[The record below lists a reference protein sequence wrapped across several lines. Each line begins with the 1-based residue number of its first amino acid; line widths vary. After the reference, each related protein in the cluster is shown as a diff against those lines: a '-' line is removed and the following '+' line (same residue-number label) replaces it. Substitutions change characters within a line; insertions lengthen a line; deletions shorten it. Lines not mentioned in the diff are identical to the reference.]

1 MTDLAKNLL
10 SQYYGLGAESDK
22 RFLSI
27 HQSVDNIKR
36 DEEKQVSDQISS
48 TTNEENVSDEESEK
62 DIDEYRKFSIVDE
75 LHNSEIF
82 DDLEDTYELN
92 EELDNFDIDF
102 GPNIMCDFTEN
113 TRSSTAHE
121 QSSNAIKETVE
132 YSEIND
138 SKNTNENDMSLT
150 FVEDGFPD
158 SASDAS
164 STALKKSQKSSKI
177 NTNIP
182 AVSKKEPTCNETFA
196 DYSSTEL
203 KQFPTEI
210 FNKFPYIRM
219 LYLADNELIELPDDI
234 FTSLRYLEWLDVR
247 NNKLSSLSAT
257 IKFHACLETILL
269 QKNEIQSLPLE
280 LCTLPKLKTLQ
291 VAQNP
296 LITPPQDIVASGCSA
311 ILEFLRIEW
320 NDAHPE
326 KRVEFKENKI
336 EPKLSTILCY
346 QSPRR
351 GKKKTLPLK
360 SAVRNRNPSTTERRK
375 SYKPSSRCENKGANI
390 PLEYRLLWFS
400 KLKELFAKQTSILQK
415 VKDEN
420 ALKQWRRDKR
430 SFSRSMEK
438 AMKRNEDDIPFGFDM
453 EDYAS
458 IFKYNLKPDNHGSK
472 IKKKQKF
479 VPSTDINRKVNE
491 ILKSLNELQ
500 VKDTDTTPRTRQN
513 LFKKE
518 IEKVYST
525 LFLYKNGYS
534 TFCISPFL
542 RNSRYYN
549 FKMKSRTCRNITT
562 SQQYR

>member
-375 SYKPSSRCENKGANI
+375 SYKPSSRYYNEKTFSTDDSTLGDLCA
-390 PLEYRLLWFS
+390 S
-400 KLKELFAKQTSILQK
+400 KLNDTSINK
-415 VKDEN
+415 N
-420 ALKQWRRDKR
+420 LKYIHERTKR
-430 SFSRSMEK
+430 SLPYLKNLKSK
-438 AMKRNEDDIPFGFDM
+438 IDIPM
-453 EDYAS
+453 
-458 IFKYNLKPDNHGSK
+458 N
-472 IKKKQKF
+472 
-479 VPSTDINRKVNE
+479 NE
-491 ILKSLNELQ
+491 IEEVSTKVLRLMGPSPRSLYVRKNIKILKTYQ
-500 VKDTDTTPRTRQN
+500 KPT
-513 LFKKE
+513 KKE
-518 IEKVYST
+518 
-525 LFLYKNGYS
+525 
-534 TFCISPFL
+534 
-542 RNSRYYN
+542 
-549 FKMKSRTCRNITT
+549 CRNICKFDQIDSMKTENKFFSRENKKYT
-562 SQQYR
+562 KCQNNVGSIDYVFDIITRDGKRFKLNSIKLNDSNWILSCLENYMRK